1 MRKWLSPPSAWI
13 GSMISAAT
21 SSRLSTRACFTCASA
36 SASTFFTRSIS
47 ASSTGKRS
55 FGLTMRGHGNF
66 GKYIVFRGSAVFVSE
81 RV

>member
-1 MRKWLSPPSAWI
+1 MMR
-13 GSMISAAT
+13 AAT
-21 SSRLSTRACFTCASA
+21 SSRFSTRACFTCATA
-36 SASTFFTRSIS
+36 RASTVFTRSIS

-55 FGLTMRGHGNF
+55 FGLTMRGHVNF